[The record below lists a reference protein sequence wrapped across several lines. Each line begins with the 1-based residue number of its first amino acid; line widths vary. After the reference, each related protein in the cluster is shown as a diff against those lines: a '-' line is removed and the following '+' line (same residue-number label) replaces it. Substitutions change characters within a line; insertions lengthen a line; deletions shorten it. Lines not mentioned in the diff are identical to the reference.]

1 MTAIIVNDRGE
12 VFTHWASACSISV
25 SGYETYY
32 SVPQFA
38 RPKTIVIGDNDFT
51 PYSLRNSRRRHY
63 TINKPYLFST
73 VEAAQ
78 KARDRMWGLRIAVV
92 S

>member
-12 VFTHWASACSISV
+12 VFTHWASACDVSA
-25 SGYETYY
+25 SGYETYR

-38 RPKTIVIGDNDFT
+38 KPKTIVILDNDFT

-63 TINKPYLFST
+63 TVNKPYLFNSI
-73 VEAAQ
+73 EAAQ
-78 KARDRMWGLRIAVV
+78 KAVRRMGFRRVAIV